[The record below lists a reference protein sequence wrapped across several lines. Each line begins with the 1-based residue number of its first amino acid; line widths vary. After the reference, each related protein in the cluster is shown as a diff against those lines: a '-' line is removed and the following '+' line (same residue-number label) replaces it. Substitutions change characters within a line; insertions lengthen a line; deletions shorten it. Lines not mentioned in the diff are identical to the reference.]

1 MNRNARVVSFLV
13 LTLAVWSGCSSKPSA
28 NEGKKAAAAL
38 DRIQGKAQV
47 LIESGGALDAALN
60 AGSTSSVYL
69 WEGTRRYR
77 LFFKTPYEVVH
88 GDEYIVDGVYAQRV
102 IDEIGDPDEGKNGYP
117 LRSSCERVVRMVW
130 SSLPFDAID
139 LNAQVLHDRV
149 KRYPARP
156 VFLVTRIQPVKS
168 TESGSDSA
176 GSKKDDTEKNKNAP
190 EVSVAADKQRAF
202 LMESPP
208 AQTAPLWEPNA
219 GTTSC
224 KVLIGPDGKIA
235 ELQTGKQLC
244 EFVPW
249 SQYRYQPPVRG
260 GHPVK
265 VSTEVEVRFE
275 PRKPKATP

>member
-47 LIESGGALDAALN
+47 LIESGGAMDAALN
-60 AGSTSSVYL
+60 AGSSSSVYL

-139 LNAQVLHDRV
+139 LNAQVLRDKV
-149 KRYPARP
+149 NRYPARP
-156 VFLVTRIQPVKS
+156 VFLVTRIQPIKS
-168 TESGSDSA
+168 TESGSASA
-176 GSKKDDTEKNKNAP
+176 GSKKGDTDKNLP
-190 EVSVAADKQRAF
+190 EVSVAADKQRA
-202 LMESPP
+202 LLIEGPP
-208 AQTAPLWEPNA
+208 VQTAPLWEANG
-219 GTTSC
+219 GTVSC

-244 EFVPW
+244 EIVPW

-275 PRKPKATP
+275 PRKPKATS